1 MLHKQL
7 ELETCKYDLIWR
19 VSADI
24 IKLKIQT
31 CNYPELGWALIQGE
45 RTVIIREGR
54 QRGRPCEDRG
64 RYWSNPSINQGIP
77 WTASPHRTS
86 KKARQDRPQSLQRER
101 TRTLLTAWTSG
112 LQTRERISFCGF
124 KPPSLWHFVAA
135 ATGN

>member
-19 VSADI
+19 VFADI

-31 CNYPELGWALIQGE
+31 CNYPELGWALIQRE

-77 WTASPHRTS
+77 WTAESERHGMDSLLEPP
-86 KKARQDRPQSLQRER
+86 KAANTGDMLILGIQ
-101 TRTLLTAWTSG
+101 
-112 LQTRERISFCGF
+112 
-124 KPPSLWHFVAA
+124 PPDL
-135 ATGN
+135 